1 MKRGWR
7 LYLLLI
13 AALLVSCAIGLGIG
27 AVHLSPGDLFAP
39 GVGQL
44 RLARV
49 LLTVVVGAGLSVAG
63 VIFQALLRNPLAEPY
78 VLGASSGA
86 GLAAA
91 MVILMG
97 WSVAG
102 AWVLPGG
109 AFVGSILT
117 VALVYALARGSGGAL
132 PIHSLLLA
140 GVVVGA
146 VLSSLLMFVVSI
158 APPERVHNVM
168 WWLLGN
174 LQIFDWGL
182 LRAATV
188 LVVCG
193 LGITIL
199 LARDLNL
206 MTLGEESAA
215 HLGLNVNQSRVL
227 FFILASLITGA
238 VVAAAGLIGFVGLIV
253 PHSVRLAIGPDH
265 RRLAPASALVGATF
279 LVLADA
285 FARTIMA
292 PTEIPIGV
300 VTACLGG
307 PFFLFLL
314 KRKRPV

>member
-1 MKRGWR
+1 
-7 LYLLLI
+7 
-13 AALLVSCAIGLGIG
+13 
-27 AVHLSPGDLFAP
+27 
-39 GVGQL
+39 
-44 RLARV
+44 
-49 LLTVVVGAGLSVAG
+49 
-63 VIFQALLRNPLAEPY
+63 
-78 VLGASSGA
+78 
-86 GLAAA
+86 
-91 MVILMG
+91 MG
-97 WSVAG
+97 WSMAG
-102 AWVLPGG
+102 SWVLPGG

-117 VALVYALARGSGGAL
+117 VALVYALARGSGGTL

-146 VLSSLLMFVVSI
+146 VLSSLLMFVVSV
-158 APPERVHNVM
+158 APPERVHNVI

-182 LRAATV
+182 LRAAAV
-188 LVVCG
+188 LVACG

-206 MTLGEESAA
+206 MTLGEESAT

-227 FFILASLITGA
+227 FFVLASLITGA

-285 FARTIMA
+285 FGRTIMA
-292 PTEIPIGV
+292 PVEIPIGV

-314 KRKRPV
+314 KQKRRA